1 MHRSVRMLRDSAF
14 LLVLLLACAVAPG
27 GAHAGQ
33 LSLTWSDNS
42 AGQASVSI
50 ERGPAT
56 AGPFVEIAELPPGVT
71 AHTDT
76 DLAEGSPYC
85 YRLRAFDEDEY
96 SEYSAVACA
105 TPPASAGLAVLKVGA
120 GHGRV
125 TSAPTGLACG
135 KICSA
140 SYPAGTA
147 VTLTATA
154 AAGSAFVGWT
164 GGGCSGNGSC
174 SLSASASTVVTAVFE
189 PAFVLSVSKSGA
201 GSGKVKSAPTGIK
214 CGATCSSVYL
224 DGAAVT
230 LTAAPAAGSVFAG
243 WSGAACA
250 GAGACTVTMDG
261 AEAVTATFQLLPVA
275 LTVQKAGTGQ
285 GKVISAAPGIKC
297 GLRCAADFPVGAPVT
312 LTAVP
317 AAGSVFTG
325 WTGGGCWGAG
335 SCTLTPS
342 AATSV
347 TARFDR

>member
-125 TSAPTGLACG
+125 ASAPTGLACG

-201 GSGKVKSAPTGIK
+201 GSGKVKSAPAGIK
-214 CGATCSSVYL
+214 CGAACSAAFPSSSV
-224 DGAAVT
+224 VT
-230 LTAAPAAGSVFAG
+230 LTAISAVGSVFVG
-243 WSGAACA
+243 WSGGCS
-250 GAGACTVTMDG
+250 GTGACTVDM
-261 AEAVTATFQLLPVA
+261 AAARSVTATFARPPVA
-275 LTVQKAGTGQ
+275 LTVRKAGTGQ
-285 GKVISAAPGIKC
+285 GKVISASAGIKC
-297 GLRCAADFPVGAPVT
+297 GQVCAAVFPGGSVVSLSAK
-312 LTAVP
+312 P

-325 WTGGGCWGAG
+325 WSGGGCAGKG
-335 SCTLTPS
+335 SCAVTLG
-342 AATSV
+342 AATAV